1 MNTIYLREFIC
12 LAEVQNY
19 LEAADTLYISQST
32 LSRHIQSLE
41 ESLGVPLFIRTTRSV
56 ALSEFG
62 QIFLPYAR
70 KLTAVES
77 EGLKAIHR
85 KKHTPDTLNIGS
97 VSVMTQYNI
106 SGVLAEFQ
114 KTHPHL
120 TMHITENTLPLLKK
134 QLTAGECD
142 FIFIQE
148 AYAGQDE
155 FVHIPFAADRL
166 VAVLP
171 KDHPLAG
178 ASSVTIEDLK
188 RDSFLLLP
196 ETTLVYKQFMKL
208 CARAR
213 ITPRIAAVVKNGD
226 TAAGMAA
233 KGMGVTV
240 LMEQTA
246 HYLCREDTAIVQLEP
261 ITHSCVNILYP
272 KNRSLSNAASCFLHY
287 IKNR

>member
-19 LEAADTLYISQST
+19 LEAADMLYISQST

-134 QLTAGECD
+134 QLTTGECD

-155 FVHIPFAADRL
+155 FVHIPFAAEYCPKTIL
-166 VAVLP
+166 WPALP
-171 KDHPLAG
+171 PLP
-178 ASSVTIEDLK
+178 SKT
-188 RDSFLLLP
+188 
-196 ETTLVYKQFMKL
+196 
-208 CARAR
+208 
-213 ITPRIAAVVKNGD
+213 
-226 TAAGMAA
+226 
-233 KGMGVTV
+233 
-240 LMEQTA
+240 
-246 HYLCREDTAIVQLEP
+246 
-261 ITHSCVNILYP
+261 
-272 KNRSLSNAASCFLHY
+272 
-287 IKNR
+287 

>member
-19 LEAADTLYISQST
+19 LEAADMLYISQST

-70 KLTAVES
+70 KMTAVET

-120 TMHITENTLPLLKK
+120 TMHITENTLPVLKK

-171 KDHPLAG
+171 KDHPLAS

-261 ITHSCVNILYP
+261 FTHSCVNILYP
-272 KNRSLSNAASCFLHY
+272 KNRSLSDAASCFLHY